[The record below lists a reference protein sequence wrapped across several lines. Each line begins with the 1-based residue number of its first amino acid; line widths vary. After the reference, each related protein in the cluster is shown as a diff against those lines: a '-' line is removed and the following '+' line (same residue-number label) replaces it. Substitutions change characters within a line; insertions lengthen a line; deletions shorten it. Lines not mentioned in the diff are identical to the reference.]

1 MRCEHDTL
9 TAELPGIP
17 PAPVKP
23 PKTTQAQR
31 IERMGYQ
38 GPKERPSCHQCQ
50 HCRIDYRNPDSL
62 MEFEVIRCA
71 VGDFPIMRGGL
82 CNEWSAA

>member
-17 PAPVKP
+17 LAPVKP
-23 PKTTQAQR
+23 PRTTQAQR

-38 GPKERPSCHQCQ
+38 GPKERKRCENCVYATWAS
-50 HCRIDYRNPDSL
+50 DDL
-62 MEFEVIRCA
+62 WAIRCDA
-71 VGDFPIMRGGL
+71 GDFPVLRGGL